1 MNDVSP
7 PLGIFAAVHV
17 RTDGS
22 HRHVGRDEVLSFDP
36 GDGVLWVHLDRRSA
50 VVQAWLNDHSGID
63 SLDVEA
69 LLSDETR
76 PRAYRPRHGASLL
89 VILRGVNNQPG
100 ADPEDMVSIRIWVE
114 KHRVLS
120 FSSRPLAPVEDVL
133 ALFGAEYAPC
143 NAAEIL
149 AALATA
155 MVARMEPAIDALR
168 DSLDV
173 LEEKQDDG
181 VLVDVAE
188 LLHIRRL
195 GALLR
200 RFLGP
205 QKDVFLTV
213 NNLHL
218 PWIDIASEEEWRE
231 ATNTTFRYIEEL
243 DAIRE
248 RVSIITEGINA
259 RVAARANRTFHTV
272 SVVAAFFVPFTFVTG
287 LFGMNVGGIPFGHH
301 PAGFAMMLGG
311 LSVWAL
317 VQVLIFRRMKWL

>member
-7 PLGIFAAVHV
+7 PLGIFSAVHLLA
-17 RTDGS
+17 DGS
-22 HRHVGRDEVLSFDP
+22 HRHLARDEVLDFNP
-36 GDGVLWVHLDRRSA
+36 GDGVLWVHMDRRSE

-63 SLDVEA
+63 AIDVEA

-76 PRAYRPRHGASLL
+76 PRAYRPRHQASLL

-100 ADPEDMVSIRIWVE
+100 ADPDDMVSIRIWVE

-120 FSSRPLAPVEDVL
+120 FSSRPLAPVNDVEGML
-133 ALFGAEYAPC
+133 GTEYAPC
-143 NAAEIL
+143 NAAELL
-149 AALATA
+149 ASLATT

-168 DSLDV
+168 DELDA
-173 LEEKQDDG
+173 LEEIQEDG
-181 VLVDVAE
+181 KPASVAA
-188 LLHIRRL
+188 LLRIRRL
-195 GALLR
+195 AAGLR
-200 RFLGP
+200 RYLGP

-243 DAIRE
+243 DGVRE
-248 RVSIITEGINA
+248 RVELLHAAVNA
-259 RVAARANRTFHTV
+259 RIVERTNRTFHAV

-287 LFGMNVGGIPFGHH
+287 LMGMNVGGIPF
-301 PAGFAMMLGG
+301 ASNEYGFWQVIGVLAMW
-311 LSVWAL
+311 SL
-317 VQVLIFRRMKWL
+317 VQLLIFRRMRWL